1 MDRQKIKRFAHK
13 LWREWRLAFFL
24 IVFVV
29 LPVKSSLA
37 DFNWVPSGSMKPTIL
52 EGDFVFVNKAAY
64 DLRIPLT
71 LRRLA
76 TWADPQRG
84 DIVICFSPDEGTR
97 LIKRVV
103 GLPGDTLEM
112 RNNRLFIN
120 GQFAQQS
127 EMEDQEVE
135 ELATLFKG
143 KRVFAREQL
152 GSVNHAIMGNPAV
165 QARRNFGPVQV
176 PEHQYFV
183 MGDNRDNSRDSRIF
197 GFVDRRSIVGKAVG
211 LAGSFKIHDKFQPR
225 MDRFLQELQ

>member
-1 MDRQKIKRFAHK
+1 MDRDKIKRFAHK
-13 LWREWRLAFFL
+13 MWREWRLAFFL

-29 LPVKSSLA
+29 LPVKSSVA

-76 TWADPQRG
+76 TWSDPQRG

-103 GLPGDTLEM
+103 GRPGDTLEM
-112 RNNRLFIN
+112 RHNRLFIN
-120 GQFAQQS
+120 GRFAQQS
-127 EMEDQEVE
+127 AMEPQEIE
-135 ELATLFKG
+135 DLATLFEG

-152 GSVNHAIMGNPAV
+152 GPVNHAIMGNPAV
-165 QARRNFGPVQV
+165 HALRSFGPVQV

-197 GFVDRRSIVGKAVG
+197 GFVDRRAIVGKAVG
-211 LAGSFKIHDKFQPR
+211 LAGSFKIDDKFQPR
-225 MDRFLQELQ
+225 MDRFFQELQ

>member
-1 MDRQKIKRFAHK
+1 MDRGKIRQFVRKT
-13 LWREWRLAFFL
+13 WREWRLAFFL

-71 LRRLA
+71 LRRVA
-76 TWADPQRG
+76 TWANPERG

-112 RNNRLFIN
+112 RRNRLFIN
-120 GQFAQQS
+120 GQAAQQS
-127 EMEDQEVE
+127 SMEPHEAE
-135 ELATLFKG
+135 ALAALFEG
-143 KRVFAREQL
+143 RRVFAREQL
-152 GSVNHAIMGNPAV
+152 GTINHAITSNPAV
-165 QARRNFGPVQV
+165 RALRSFGPVQV
-176 PEHQYFV
+176 PDHQYFV
-183 MGDNRDNSRDSRIF
+183 MGDNRDNSRDSRVF
-197 GFVDRRSIVGKAVG
+197 GFVDRRAIVGKAVG
-211 LAGSFKIHDKFQPR
+211 LAGSFNITDKFQPR
-225 MDRFLQELQ
+225 VGRFFQELR

>member
-1 MDRQKIKRFAHK
+1 MSRDKIRQFVGK
-13 LWREWRLAFFL
+13 LWREWRLTIFL
-24 IVFVV
+24 VVFVV
-29 LPVKSSLA
+29 LPVKASLA

-76 TWADPQRG
+76 TWADPERG

-112 RNNRLFIN
+112 RGNRLFIN
-120 GQFAQQS
+120 DRFAQQS
-127 EMEDQEVE
+127 PMEPEE
-135 ELATLFKG
+135 AGELAALFEG
-143 KRVFAREQL
+143 RRLFAREQL
-152 GSVNHAIMGNPAV
+152 GAVSHAITSNPAV
-165 QARRNFGPVQV
+165 LALRNFGPIQV

-197 GFVDRRSIVGKAVG
+197 GFVDRSAIVGKAVG
-211 LAGSFKIHDKFQPR
+211 VAGSFKINDKFQPR
-225 MDRFLQELQ
+225 IDRFFQELQ